1 MQHTRGL
8 LVTMLRMIKDLKVSI
23 VIWDNGF
30 CDIIKVPSLDTL
42 IKVSAGRFCNL
53 FSERSIR
60 FILFI
65 LTKALRSMRI
75 SLLFL
80 MFIFCKILR
89 LLKQN
94 FWSLVILLQVRFMER
109 RLCQC
114 LTVSQT
120 SFNPVC
126 MKTKFTMRVL
136 FRKTRLSNCN
146 PTIWYEM

>member
-30 CDIIKVPSLDTL
+30 CDTIKVPSLDTL
-42 IKVSAGRFCNL
+42 IKVSVGRFCKL

-60 FILFI
+60 FILLI
-65 LTKALRSMRI
+65 LTKARRSMRV

-80 MFIFCKILR
+80 MIVFCKILR

-94 FWSLVILLQVRFMER
+94 FWSLVIFITSQIYGKKIVPMPHSFTNFLQSSLYENEVHYESAFQKNE
-109 RLCQC
+109 
-114 LTVSQT
+114 TVE
-120 SFNPVC
+120 
-126 MKTKFTMRVL
+126 L
-136 FRKTRLSNCN
+136 
-146 PTIWYEM
+146 